1 MVFKTLSKL
10 GGKLLTPGADEKKE
24 VAERALTVNG
34 LEEYKE
40 TETLI
45 NNLKHEMKDAPT
57 DFQKRQMEDQIH
69 RYGERQDALRSAAVI
84 LVGQVGHDDNSA
96 IFKEYDITDQDIARV
111 SSGMTNPNISAPHE
125 VARFLIEEAESDFI
139 SGRAS

>member
-1 MVFKTLSKL
+1 MVFKALSKL
-10 GGKLLTPGADEKKE
+10 GGKILTPGADEKKE
-24 VAERALTVNG
+24 VAERALNVNG

-45 NNLKHEMKDAPT
+45 ENLKNEMKDAAT
-57 DFQKRQMEDQIH
+57 DFQKRQMEHMIH

-84 LVGQVGHDDNSA
+84 LVGQIGNDDNSE
-96 IFKEYDITDQDIARV
+96 IFKKYNITDQDIARV
-111 SSGMTNPNISAPHE
+111 SSGMTNPKISAPHD
-125 VARFLIEEAESDFI
+125 VARFLIEEAESDFV